1 MDMRALVGQNFVR
14 LRKRLGLSQRQIA
27 ERSEF
32 SQPYLSDL
40 EHGRRNPTIVT
51 VHKLAQSL
59 GVSHVDLLR
68 PPRQERG
75 SLGCAVQ
82 KP

>member
-1 MDMRALVGQNFVR
+1 MDVRALVGQNFVR
-14 LRKRLGLSQRQIA
+14 LRKRLRLSQRQCA
-27 ERSEF
+27 ERSGF
-32 SQPYLSDL
+32 SQQYLNDL

-51 VHKLAQSL
+51 VYELARSL
-59 GVSHVDLLR
+59 GVSPVELLR
-68 PPRQERG
+68 SPRPKPG